1 MPKRALVL
9 IDIQNDYFPG
19 GKLPLTGI
27 ESAADNAAKLLAA
40 ARAAGDLVV
49 HVRHEFPTPDAP
61 FFAPG
66 SEGAKIHPQARG
78 LQGEPVVLKHQVNSF
93 RETDLKAILDRHGIE
108 ELVICGAMSHMC
120 VDAGVRAASDL
131 GYKCVVVHDAC
142 ATRDQEFE
150 GTLVSAADVHAAF
163 MSALR
168 FGYAR
173 LVSTEEYLAGES
185 GKYDGRP
192 DGAG

>member
-9 IDIQNDYFPG
+9 IDIQNDYFAEG
-19 GKLPLTGI
+19 RWPLSGI
-27 ESAADNAAKLLAA
+27 DAAADNAAKVLAA
-40 ARAAGDLVV
+40 ARAAGDLVI
-49 HVRHEFPTPDAP
+49 HVRHEFPSPDAP

-66 SEGAKIHPQARG
+66 TDGSKIHSKVRA
-78 LQGEPVVLKHQVNSF
+78 LNNETVVTKNQVNSF
-93 RETDLKAILDRHGIE
+93 RETDLKAILDQHGIE

-131 GYKCVVVHDAC
+131 GYKCIVVHDAC

-150 GTLVSAADVHAAF
+150 GTIVPAADVHAAF

-168 FGYAR
+168 FGYAQ
-173 LVSTEEYLAGES
+173 LLTAEEYLAASAS
-185 GKYDGRP
+185 G
-192 DGAG
+192 

>member
-19 GKLPLTGI
+19 GKWTLSGI
-27 ESAADNAAKLLAA
+27 DAAADNAARVLAA

-49 HVRHEFPTPDAP
+49 HVRHEFKAADAP

-66 SEGAKIHPQARG
+66 SDGANIHPKVKS
-78 LQGEPVVLKHQVNSF
+78 LEGEPVVLKHHVNAF
-93 RETDLKAILDRHGIE
+93 RETDLKALLDRHGVE
-108 ELVICGAMSHMC
+108 EVVICGAMSHMC
-120 VDAGVRAASDL
+120 VDAGTRAASDL

-150 GTLVSAADVHAAF
+150 GAVVPAAQVHAAF
-163 MSALR
+163 MAALK
-168 FGYAR
+168 FGYATSF
-173 LVSTEEYLAGES
+173 STEEYLAKHAAS
-185 GKYDGRP
+185 GIK
-192 DGAG
+192 

>member
-9 IDIQNDYFPG
+9 IDVQKDYFPS
-19 GKLPLTGI
+19 GKWPLSGI

-49 HVRHEFPTPDAP
+49 HVRHEFPTADAP

-66 SEGAKIHPQARG
+66 SEGAKAHPKVREID
-78 LQGEPVVLKHQVNSF
+78 GEPVVLKHHVNSF
-93 RETDLKAILDRHGIE
+93 RETDLKAVLDRHGVE
-108 ELVICGAMSHMC
+108 EVVICGAMSHMC
-120 VDAGVRAASDL
+120 VDAGARAASDL
-131 GYKCVVVHDAC
+131 GYRCVVVHDAC

-150 GTLVSAADVHAAF
+150 GATVLAAQVHAAF
-163 MSALR
+163 MAALR

-173 LVSTEEYLAGES
+173 LASTEEYLAS
-185 GKYDGRP
+185 GTSK
-192 DGAG
+192 

>member
-19 GKLPLTGI
+19 GKWTLSGI
-27 ESAADNAAKLLAA
+27 NAAADNAARLLAA

-49 HVRHEFPTPDAP
+49 HVRHEFPSADAP

-66 SEGAKIHPQARG
+66 SQGAKIHPKVHG
-78 LQGEPVVLKHQVNSF
+78 LDGEPVVLKHHVNSF
-93 RETDLKAILDRHGIE
+93 RETDLKAILDRNGIE
-108 ELVICGAMSHMC
+108 EVVICGAMSHMC
-120 VDAGVRAASDL
+120 VDAGTRAASDL
-131 GYKCVVVHDAC
+131 GYRCVVVHDAC

-150 GTLVSAADVHAAF
+150 GVVVPAAEVHAAF
-163 MSALR
+163 MAALR

-173 LVSTEEYLAGES
+173 LISTEEYLAKE
-185 GKYDGRP
+185 P
-192 DGAG
+192 Q

>member
-1 MPKRALVL
+1 VPNRALVL

-19 GKLPLTGI
+19 GKWALDGI
-27 ESAADNAAKLLAA
+27 ELAADNAAKVLAS

-49 HVRHEFPTPDAP
+49 HVRHEFTTADAP

-66 SEGAKIHPQARG
+66 SEGARIHPKVRG
-78 LQGEPVVLKHQVNSF
+78 LDGEPVVLKHHVNSF

-108 ELVICGAMSHMC
+108 EVVICGAMSHMC
-120 VDAGVRAASDL
+120 VDAGTRAASDL

-150 GTLVSAADVHAAF
+150 GTVVPAADVHAAF
-163 MSALR
+163 MAALR
-168 FGYAR
+168 FGYAK
-173 LVSTEEYLAGES
+173 LVTTEEYVAGNA
-185 GKYDGRP
+185 K
-192 DGAG
+192 

>member
-19 GKLPLTGI
+19 GKWTLNGI
-27 ESAADNAAKLLAA
+27 EPAAENAARLLAA

-49 HVRHEFPTPDAP
+49 HVRHEFPTADAP

-66 SEGAKIHPQARG
+66 SDGANIHQKVKS
-78 LQGEPVVLKHQVNSF
+78 LEGEPVVLKHHVNAF
-93 RETDLKAILDRHGIE
+93 RETDLKAILDRHGVE
-108 ELVICGAMSHMC
+108 EVVICGAMSHMC
-120 VDAGVRAASDL
+120 VDAGTRAASDL

-150 GTLVSAADVHAAF
+150 GAIVPAAQVHAAF
-163 MSALR
+163 MAALK
-168 FGYAR
+168 FCYAIS
-173 LVSTEEYLAGES
+173 VSTEEYIAKKAG
-185 GKYDGRP
+185 KRP
-192 DGAG
+192 

>member
-19 GKLPLTGI
+19 GKWTLSGI
-27 ESAADNAAKLLAA
+27 ESAAEHAAKVLSA
-40 ARAAGDLVV
+40 AREAGDLVI
-49 HVRHEFPTPDAP
+49 HVRHEFPTAEAP

-66 SEGAKIHPQARG
+66 SNGAKIHPKVRN
-78 LQGEPVVLKHQVNSF
+78 LETEPVVLKHHVNSF
-93 RETDLKAILDRHGIE
+93 RETDLKALLDRHGIE

-131 GYKCVVVHDAC
+131 GFKCVVVHDAC
-142 ATRDQEFE
+142 ATRDQEFQ
-150 GTLVSAADVHAAF
+150 GTVVPAADVHAAF
-163 MSALR
+163 MAALG

-173 LVSTEEYLAGES
+173 VLSTEEYVRECE
-185 GKYDGRP
+185 K
-192 DGAG
+192 